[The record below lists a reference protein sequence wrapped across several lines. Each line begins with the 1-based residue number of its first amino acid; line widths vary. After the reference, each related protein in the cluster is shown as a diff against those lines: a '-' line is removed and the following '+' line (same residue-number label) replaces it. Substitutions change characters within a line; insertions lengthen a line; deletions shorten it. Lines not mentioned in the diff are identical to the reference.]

1 LTLRKKNAVIV
12 LSLQALSQLDGA
24 NNSFATLL
32 QACPTRIYLPNPD
45 ATSPGIRAVY
55 EACGL
60 NPRQIEVIASARR
73 KRDYYFVDPDGCR
86 RYGLALTP
94 VDLAFFGTLP
104 GRSLQETHAV
114 MDQHIKAHGDR
125 WPAAWLRTFGLAPQA
140 AQLETLF

>member
-1 LTLRKKNAVIV
+1 M
-12 LSLQALSQLDGA
+12 
-24 NNSFATLL
+24 
-32 QACPTRIYLPNPD
+32 
-45 ATSPGIRAVY
+45 
-55 EACGL
+55 
-60 NPRQIEVIASARR
+60 IASARR

-114 MDQHIKAHGDR
+114 MDQHIEAHGDR
-125 WPAAWLRTFGLAPQA
+125 WPAAWLRTFGLAAEA